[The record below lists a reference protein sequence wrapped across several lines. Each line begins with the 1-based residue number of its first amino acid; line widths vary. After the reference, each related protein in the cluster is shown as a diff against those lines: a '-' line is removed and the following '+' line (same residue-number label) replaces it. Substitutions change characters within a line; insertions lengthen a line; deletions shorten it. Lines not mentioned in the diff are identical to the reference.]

1 MPVGDVVILPH
12 FFMQVFD
19 LVVNV
24 INFRDETTT
33 IIMKRDFLEMD
44 DLAMQ
49 VDFPLEY
56 GVGFGLQQVNQSNLY
71 NRCNLI

>member
-1 MPVGDVVILPH
+1 MFVGYVVVLPH
-12 FFMQVFD
+12 FLMQVFD

-33 IIMKRDFLEMD
+33 MIMKRDFLEMD
-44 DLAMQ
+44 DLAVQ
-49 VDFPLEY
+49 VDFPFEY
-56 GVGFGLQQVNQSNLY
+56 GVVFGLQQVNQCNLY

>member
-1 MPVGDVVILPH
+1 MPVGDGVVLPH

-33 IIMKRDFLEMD
+33 IIVKGDFLEMN

-49 VDFPLEY
+49 VDLPLEY
-56 GVGFGLQQVNQSNLY
+56 GIGFGLQQVNQCNLY

>member
-1 MPVGDVVILPH
+1 MPVGDGVVLPH

-33 IIMKRDFLEMD
+33 IIVKRDFLEMD
-44 DLAMQ
+44 DLAVQ
-49 VDFPLEY
+49 VDFPVEY
-56 GVGFGLQQVNQSNLY
+56 GVVFGLQQVNQ
-71 NRCNLI
+71 CNL

>member
-1 MPVGDVVILPH
+1 MPVGNVVELPH
-12 FFMQVFD
+12 FLMQVFD

-24 INFRDETTT
+24 FNIRDEATT
-33 IIMKRDFLEMD
+33 IIVKRDFFEMD
-44 DLAMQ
+44 DLAVQ

-56 GVGFGLQQVNQSNLY
+56 GVGFGLQQVNQCNLY